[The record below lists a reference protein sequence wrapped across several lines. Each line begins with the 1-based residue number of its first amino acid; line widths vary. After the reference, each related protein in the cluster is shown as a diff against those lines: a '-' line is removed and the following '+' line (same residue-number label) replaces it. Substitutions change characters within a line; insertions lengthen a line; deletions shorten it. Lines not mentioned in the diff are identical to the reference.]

1 MCPKTQP
8 TAAPN
13 ANEGIKLVL
22 WPDGTWCWHDD
33 FREEDWTFMS
43 DDYEVIDLGDMPR
56 VERFARE
63 DAQLCADV
71 LEELR

>member
-1 MCPKTQP
+1 MCPGTQP

-13 ANEGIKLVL
+13 PNAGHEIVL
-22 WPDGTWCWHDD
+22 WPDGTWCWHDEFD
-33 FREEDWTFMS
+33 PAEWSFMS
-43 DDYEVIDLGDMPR
+43 DDYEVIDMGDMPR
-56 VERFARE
+56 VERLARE

>member
-1 MCPKTQP
+1 MCPETQQ

-13 ANEGIKLVL
+13 PNAGHEIVL
-22 WPDGTWCWHDD
+22 WPDGTWCWHDEFD
-33 FREEDWTFMS
+33 PAEWSHMS
-43 DDYEVIDLGDMPR
+43 DDYEVIDMGDMPR
-56 VERFARE
+56 VERLARE